1 MVPTGV
7 FLQELHESSI
17 SKDLEKAIKAAESS
31 QEAPPSTKSITESP
45 EVMEIHSDW
54 CTLFIDYLR
63 TGSLLEDKVDR
74 EQLHHRVGHYTL
86 VNDELFW

>member
-1 MVPTGV
+1 
-7 FLQELHESSI
+7 
-17 SKDLEKAIKAAESS
+17 
-31 QEAPPSTKSITESP
+31 
-45 EVMEIHSDW
+45 MEIHSDW
-54 CTLFIDYLR
+54 CTLFIVYLR